1 MRGLFITFEGIEGS
15 GKSTQVKLL
24 VKYLE
29 ELHLPYI
36 TTREPG
42 GTPIAEAIRNI
53 LLDPLCA
60 EMLPETELLLYN
72 ASRAQHTGELILPAL
87 EAGKIVISDRYYD
100 STYAYQGAAR
110 SLDYDVID
118 ALTAFATFNTVPD
131 LTIVLYLPAEVGL
144 SRIGNR
150 TLDRLE
156 LEDLSFHQKVREQFL
171 FIAKK
176 HPSRYMVINAQ
187 KAPEEINRDIINRIQ
202 VLLGDKA

>member
-1 MRGLFITFEGIEGS
+1 MHGLFITFEGIEGS

-24 VKYLE
+24 TTYLKAKK
-29 ELHLPYI
+29 LPYI

-42 GTPIAEAIRNI
+42 GTPIAETIRKI

-87 EAGKIVISDRYYD
+87 KTGKIVISDRYYD

-110 SLDYDVID
+110 SLNYDVID
-118 ALTAFATFNTVPD
+118 ALTAFATFNTTPD
-131 LTIVLYLPAEVGL
+131 LTVLLDLPANEGL
-144 SRIGNR
+144 ARIGNR
-150 TLDRLE
+150 ELDRLE
-156 LEDLSFHQKVREQFL
+156 QEDLRFHQKVREQFL

-176 HPSRYMVINAQ
+176 SPIRYLVIDAQ
-187 KAPEEINRDIINRIQ
+187 KKPEEINREIIQRIE
-202 VLLGDKA
+202 VLLGDTA